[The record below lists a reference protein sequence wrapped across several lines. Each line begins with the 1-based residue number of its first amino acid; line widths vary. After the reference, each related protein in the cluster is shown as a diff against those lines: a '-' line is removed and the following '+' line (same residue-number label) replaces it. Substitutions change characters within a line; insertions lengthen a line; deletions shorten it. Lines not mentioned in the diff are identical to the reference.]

1 MEALVLVAFF
11 YCLRMGRAI
20 NKGAVFG
27 VKFTRVLL
35 PSFLFILVADVFF
48 VIISVVQ
55 GGIFKGWL
63 SRKL

>member
-1 MEALVLVAFF
+1 MTKKSKPLSIIQIILLLVVT
-11 YCLRMGRAI
+11 
-20 NKGAVFG
+20 VF
-27 VKFTRVLL
+27 VTIIL
-35 PSFLFILVADVFF
+35 PFLFILVADVFF